1 MLDKK
6 ERVIITLAL
15 SISAIMLI
23 AVVIGRVVFF
33 TPEPPFQTPKPQFR
47 TSETQFQTPK
57 PRFQTPEPRPQ
68 TKNYNYS
75 PPPSA
80 PAVESPNKVA
90 EQPQAEPEAD
100 IAGGSKTGTKANLRD
115 VIKSARTWG
124 PAYTYSYGQRAPDF
138 TLIDINGKQHK
149 LSDYRGKDVLIN
161 FWATW
166 CPPCMREIPHL
177 IALRNTIGEDK
188 LAMLAISYKSV
199 YPPETTEKVKNF
211 VKLNKINYTV
221 FSTDAVAMPP
231 LFSRVSGIPCS
242 FFINP
247 EGKIKLATEGL
258 LSLDEIK
265 AILEAEY

>member
-6 ERVIITLAL
+6 ERVIITLAI

-23 AVVIGRVVFF
+23 AVVILRVVFF
-33 TPEPPFQTPKPQFR
+33 TPEPPFQTPEPQ
-47 TSETQFQTPK
+47 
-57 PRFQTPEPRPQ
+57 PQ
-68 TKNYNYS
+68 TRNYS
-75 PPPSA
+75 HEHPPSA
-80 PAVESPNKVA
+80 PVVESLNKAAKPKAVF
-90 EQPQAEPEAD
+90 
-100 IAGGSKTGTKANLRD
+100 AGPKTGTKKNLRE
-115 VIKSARTWG
+115 VIRTARTWT
-124 PAYTYSYGQRAPDF
+124 PAYSYSFGQKAPDF
-138 TLIDINGKQHK
+138 TLTDINGKQHK

-177 IALRNTIGEDK
+177 IALRNTVSEDK
-188 LAMLAISYKSV
+188 LAMLAISYRSA

-211 VKLNKINYTV
+211 VAQNKINYTV
-221 FSTDAVAMPP
+221 FSTDAAAMPL

>member
-6 ERVIITLAL
+6 ERVVITLAL

-33 TPEPPFQTPKPQFR
+33 TPEPPFQTPKPQL
-47 TSETQFQTPK
+47 
-57 PRFQTPEPRPQ
+57 QTPEPQSQTPEPQPQ
-68 TKNYNYS
+68 TKNYNREHS
-75 PPPSA
+75 PSA
-80 PAVESPNKVA
+80 PVVESLNKPVERKA
-90 EQPQAEPEAD
+90 VF
-100 IAGGSKTGTKANLRD
+100 AGPKTGAKKNLRE
-115 VIKSARTWG
+115 VIRAARTWG
-124 PAYTYSYGQRAPDF
+124 PAYSYSFGQKAPDF
-138 TLIDINGKQHK
+138 TLTDINGKQHK

-166 CPPCMREIPHL
+166 CGPCRVESPHL
-177 IALRNTIGEDK
+177 IALRNAISEDK
-188 LAMLAISYKSV
+188 LAILAVSYKSA
-199 YPPETTEKVKNF
+199 YPLETTAKVKRF
-211 VKLNKINYTV
+211 VAQNKINYTV
-221 FSTDAVAMPP
+221 FSTNAAAMPL
-231 LFSRVSGIPCS
+231 LFRRISSIPCS